1 MRMNNAFL
9 ASSGVN
15 AAAYGVLGLSAPAVP
30 DWGDSAV
37 FRRRLKEFPAPRVI
51 KVSEL
56 DSLIVKDTLTNLSA
70 PDSLK
75 VRVDS
80 LPAVP
85 DSVAVCPVDT
95 TETVFHIEN

>member
-1 MRMNNAFL
+1 M
-9 ASSGVN
+9 
-15 AAAYGVLGLSAPAVP
+15 P
-30 DWGDSAV
+30 
-37 FRRRLKEFPAPRVI
+37 RRDKPRCTAPRVI

-56 DSLIVKDTLTNLSA
+56 DVKVAKDSLVVKDTLTNLSA

-80 LPAVP
+80 LPTVP